1 MITIPGYQIQKKI
14 HESANSYVYRGIRKR
29 DSLPVI
35 FKILKKEYPTPEE
48 MTRYKLE
55 YEITHSLSLEG
66 VIKCYDLQQYQSNLI
81 IIMEDF
87 GAKSLA
93 KIIAKSRFMLTDF
106 LKLAIQ
112 IAKSLNEIH
121 SAKIIH
127 KDINPSNIVFNPKTQ
142 QLKIIDFGISTALS
156 RETLTLKSPTVLE
169 GTLAYISPEQTGRMN
184 RSLDYRTDFYSL
196 GATFYQLLT
205 HRLPFESSD
214 PLELIHHHLA
224 LEAIPPHVIDPEIPM
239 MVSEI
244 ILKLLAKTAE
254 ERYQSAGGIINDL
267 EQCLIQLQQTGRIES
282 FTLAQ
287 QDISDQFY
295 IPEKLYGRKK
305 EVETLLAAFDRVAGK
320 DDAKMGRC
328 KNLESE
334 NVPVSSSQVEMML
347 VAGYSGIG
355 KSVLVQEIYKP
366 ITQQRGYFVSGKFDQ
381 YQRDIPYFAIA
392 QALESLIKQLLTED
406 EARLSQWRE
415 KLLVAL
421 GSNSLVITQVIPA
434 LELIVGNQ
442 PDVPVLPPTEAQN
455 RFNQVF
461 QNFIRVFTQSEHPL
475 VIFLD
480 DLQWADNASLKL
492 IQLLAT
498 TTEKQSLLLIGA
510 YRDNEVNAAH
520 PLIQTVDEI
529 RQSGGVVN
537 QLSLA
542 ALNLP
547 DINQLIADTLH
558 CQPEDTLLLAE
569 LVQLKTGG
577 NPFFMN
583 EFLKSLYTE
592 GLLKFERQTKK
603 WQWSIEQIQNQ
614 GITDNVVDLMAS
626 KIQKL
631 NPKTQQVLRL
641 SACIGN
647 SFNLETLAYA
657 AELSLRETAQILGVA
672 IAQGLIL
679 PMSNAHKSVVF
690 NVPLPGRPTIEYKFV
705 HDRIQQAAYSLLP
718 KAEQIKT
725 HWQVGQCLW
734 HITAPEQ
741 LEYKIF
747 DITNQLNLGRKLIK
761 TQSEQDNLSRLNFM
775 AGEKAKASAAYEAA
789 WRYLQTG
796 LDLLTTDSWQ
806 TNYDFTLT
814 LYSAT
819 AEAAYLS
826 GNFEQVEPLCQQV
839 LDHAKTLLASLKVY
853 DVKIQTYVAQSKLL
867 EAIEIGL
874 HLLEKLGVHLPNQ
887 PTFEDVQQ
895 AISATASKLA
905 NRAIED
911 LVDLPIM
918 SEPEVLAAMQLL
930 TSMCASAYLAVPPLF
945 LLTVLKMVDL
955 LVEYGNMMLAPFAYA
970 AYGIILCGV
979 VFEID
984 AGYQFGQLA
993 LVLLERLDA
1002 KPIQARTLFP
1012 VSDQINVWKTHLRES
1027 LKPLQDCYQVGIEQ
1041 GDFEFAGYAA
1051 MHFCSYAFAV
1061 GQPLSELQLH
1071 LTSYAQAVK
1080 QIQHSAGIH
1089 FIDICWQ
1096 TVLNLIQ
1103 KVPAPGIL
1111 SGQAYDEATRLP
1123 QMQQTNF
1130 HGGLFYCYLNKL
1142 FLCYLFDDAKG
1153 AITNAVLAQEY
1164 MRAMTGSALVA
1175 MFRFYDS
1182 LARLAVY
1189 AETDPSK
1196 QSELLQQVAENQ
1208 EKMQNWAHHAPM
1220 NYLHKWHLVEA
1231 ERYRVLGEVA
1241 AAMDA
1246 YDRAIALARENEYL
1260 QEEALANEL
1269 AAKFHLAKNRM
1280 TIAKAYLQEARYGYL
1295 RWGAMAKVQDLQR
1308 RYPQLLELRSPMT
1321 STGKVDTRQSAA
1333 TKLEALDLETVLKAS
1348 QAIASEIVLDKL
1360 LAKLMTILIE
1370 NAGAQTGYLILP
1382 TQDEW
1387 RIEAIG
1393 SIGDQKI
1400 AVLQSIPLDLI
1411 STDGTTYLPTALINY
1426 VARTQESIIL
1436 DNAAQSGNFQSD
1448 PWIVQHQSKSILC
1461 APLLNQG
1468 KLTGIVFLENNL
1480 TTNAFTPERIEILH
1494 LLSTQAA
1501 ISIDNARLLKHQAE
1515 LNASLRAEITD
1526 RQRAEKDRDRMIA
1539 IIEASTDYI
1548 GMCTPEGN
1556 IFWNN
1561 AQAKKLSGIPLDAD
1575 LSNVIISKCHPQW
1588 ALEIVQNQGIPAA
1601 IQDGIWVGETALLSS
1616 DGREIPVSQMIIAH
1630 KARDGSVEYVSTIM
1644 RDISTLKAVEAE
1656 VLQLNAELEERVI
1669 QRTAQLQAA
1678 NKALETFSYSVSHDL
1693 RAPLRAIDGF
1703 SRMIQEDYSKQ
1714 LDAEANRYL
1723 KVVRDNAKR
1732 MGELIDDLLN
1742 LSRLDRKEMS
1752 KQPVL
1757 VNELIQQVLRDL
1769 TPEWSGRQIEFAIA
1783 NLPICQ
1789 ADLSLLTQ
1797 VWINLLSNAIKYTRY
1812 KSVAHIEVGYE
1823 VMDGEGVYFV
1833 RDNGSG
1839 FDMQYA
1845 NNLFGVFQR
1854 LHREQE
1860 FEGTG
1865 IGLAIVQRII
1875 QRHGGRIWAQAAV
1888 DQGATFYFTLPNII
1902 TND

>member
-1 MITIPGYQIQKKI
+1 MITIPGYQIHKKI
-14 HESANSYVYRGIRKR
+14 HESANSQVYRGIRER

-48 MTRYKLE
+48 ITRYKLE
-55 YEITHSLSLEG
+55 YEITRSLSLES
-66 VIKCYDLQQYQSNLI
+66 VIQSYGLQQYQSSFI
-81 IIMEDF
+81 IILEDF
-87 GAKSLA
+87 GGKSLA
-93 KIIAKSRFMLTDF
+93 NIIETNRFNLTEF
-106 LKLAIQ
+106 LKLAVQ
-112 IAKSLNEIH
+112 ITKSLSDIH

-142 QLKIIDFGISTALS
+142 QLKIIDFGISTSLS
-156 RETLTLKSPTVLE
+156 RETLTLKNPTVLE

-224 LEAIPPHVIDPEIPM
+224 LEAIPLHVIDPEIPM

-254 ERYQSAGGIINDL
+254 DRYQSAGGIITDL
-267 EQCLIQLQQTGRIES
+267 EQCLIQLQQTGRIQS

-287 QDISDQFY
+287 KDISDQFY

-320 DDAKMGRC
+320 DDAKDV
-328 KNLESE
+328 S
-334 NVPVSSSQVEMML
+334 VSSSLVEMML

-392 QALESLIKQLLTED
+392 QALESLIKQLLSED
-406 EARLSQWRE
+406 EAQLSLWRE

-421 GSNSLVITQVIPA
+421 GSNSRVMTQVIPA
-434 LELIVGNQ
+434 LALIVGNQ

-498 TTEKQSLLLIGA
+498 STEKQSLLLIGA

-520 PLIQTVDEI
+520 PLIQTVEEI

-537 QLSLA
+537 QLSLT

-558 CQPEDTLLLAE
+558 CQPEDSLPLAE

-626 KIQKL
+626 KIHKL
-631 NPKTQQVLRL
+631 NPKTQQVLKL

-647 SFNLETLAYA
+647 SFNLETLADA
-657 AELSLRETAQILGVA
+657 AELSRRETAQNLEIA

-679 PMSNAHKSVVF
+679 PMSNAHKSVVLD
-690 NVPLPGRPTIEYKFV
+690 VPLPGSPTIEYKFV

-718 KAEQIKT
+718 QAEQIKT
-725 HWQVGQCLW
+725 HWQVGQCLLQM
-734 HITAPEQ
+734 TSPEQ
-741 LEYKIF
+741 LEHKIF
-747 DITNQLNLGRKLIK
+747 DVTNQLNLGRKLIK
-761 TQSEQDNLSRLNFM
+761 TQSDQDNLSRLNLM

-806 TNYDFTLT
+806 TNYDLTLT

-826 GNFEQVEPLCQQV
+826 GNFEQVEPLCQEV

-853 DVKIQTYVAQSKLL
+853 DVKIQTCVAQSKLL
-867 EAIEIGL
+867 EAIQIGL
-874 HLLEKLGVHLPNQ
+874 HLLEKLGVHLPIQ

-895 AISATASKLA
+895 AISETASKLA
-905 NRAIED
+905 NKRIED

-930 TSMCASAYLAVPPLF
+930 TSMCASAYLAVPRLF
-945 LLTVLKMVDL
+945 LLIVLKMVDL

-993 LVLLERLDA
+993 ISLLERLDA

-1012 VSDQINVWKTHLRES
+1012 ISDQINVWRKHLRES
-1027 LKPLQDCYQVGIEQ
+1027 LKPLQDCYQIGIEQ
-1041 GDFEFAGYAA
+1041 GDLEFAGYAA
-1051 MHFCSYAFAV
+1051 MHFCGYAFAV
-1061 GQPLSELQLH
+1061 GQPLAELQLH

-1080 QIQHSAGIH
+1080 QIKHSSGIH
-1089 FIDICWQ
+1089 FVDICWQ

-1103 KVPAPGIL
+1103 DVPAPGIL

-1130 HGGLFYCYLNKL
+1130 HGGLFFFYLNKL
-1142 FLCYLFDDAKG
+1142 FLCYLFDDGNQAV
-1153 AITNAVLAQEY
+1153 ANAVLAQEY
-1164 MRAMTGSALVA
+1164 MGAMTGSALVA
-1175 MFRFYDS
+1175 IFRFYDS

-1189 AETDPSK
+1189 ADTDSSK

-1208 EKMQNWAHHAPM
+1208 VKMQLWAHHAPM
-1220 NYLHKWHLVEA
+1220 NYLHKWYLVEA
-1231 ERYRVLGEVA
+1231 ERYRVLGEVT

-1269 AAKFHLAKNRM
+1269 AAKFHLANNRV

-1295 RWGAMAKVQDLQR
+1295 RWGATAKVQNLER
-1308 RYPQLLELRSPMT
+1308 RYPQMLQLRSPMT
-1321 STGKVDTRQSAA
+1321 STGKVDTIQSAS
-1333 TKLEALDLETVLKAS
+1333 EALDLETVLKAS

-1393 SIGDQKI
+1393 SIGDEKI
-1400 AVLQSIPLDLI
+1400 AVLQSISLELI

-1480 TTNAFTPERIEILH
+1480 TTNAFTPERIEILR
-1494 LLSTQAA
+1494 LLSSRAA

-1515 LNASLRAEITD
+1515 LNASLRAEITE

-1539 IIEASTDYI
+1539 ILEASTDYI
-1548 GMCTPEGN
+1548 GMCTPQGN
-1556 IFWNN
+1556 VLWNN
-1561 AQAKKLSGIPLDAD
+1561 VQFRKLIGVSLDAD
-1575 LSNVIISKCHPQW
+1575 LSHLNISKYHSQW
-1588 ALEIVQNQGIPAA
+1588 ALEIVLNKGIPAA
-1601 IQDGIWVGETALLSS
+1601 IRDGIWVGETALLSS

-1630 KARDGSVEYVSTIM
+1630 KARDGSVEYVSTMM
-1644 RDISTLKAVEAE
+1644 RDISTLKAAEAE
-1656 VLQLNAELEERVI
+1656 VRQLNVELEQRVI
-1669 QRTAQLQAA
+1669 QRTTQLQAA
-1678 NKALETFSYSVSHDL
+1678 NKALESFSYSVSHDL

-1703 SRMIQEDYSKQ
+1703 SRMIQEDYSEQ

-1723 KVVRDNAKR
+1723 KIVRDNAKR

-1757 VNELIQQVLRDL
+1757 VNELIQQVLSDL

-1783 NLPICQ
+1783 DLPICQ

-1812 KSVAHIEVGYE
+1812 KPVAHIEVGYE
-1823 VMDGEGVYFV
+1823 VMDGEGVYFI

-1875 QRHGGRIWAQAAV
+1875 QRHGGRIWAKAAV
-1888 DQGATFYFTLPNII
+1888 DQGATFYFTIPSSE
-1902 TND
+1902 